1 MKKSKMLDLDYV
13 KFYAKKLSEN
23 NSYFKQQKMLIDSQI
38 NASSLL
44 FKKKF
49 GQGNQ
54 FKINARKYLRLI
66 KNL

>member
-1 MKKSKMLDLDYV
+1 MKKNVMLDSDYV
-13 KFYAKKLSEN
+13 KLYAKKMSEN

-38 NASSLL
+38 KASSLI

-49 GQGNQ
+49 GQGVE
-54 FKINARKYLRLI
+54 FKINAREYLRQI